1 MGTSEFEG
9 HALCVADYEEN
20 YIYGLG
26 TDEPVMK
33 GISAFVL
40 DSGGSTV
47 RASAPAAFED
57 EGDDKDGYFKDVRD
71 EYRELTNRK
80 ALPVMRVKVT
90 VEVEPL
96 SDEESARVW
105 EAHCAKLRAQRG
117 EP

>member
-1 MGTSEFEG
+1 MGTSKFEG

-26 TDEPVMK
+26 TDETVMK

-40 DSGGSTV
+40 DAGGSTV
-47 RASAPAAFED
+47 RASAPMAFED
-57 EGDDKDGYFKDVRD
+57 EVDEDGYFKDVSD
-71 EYRELTNRK
+71 EYRELTARK

-105 EAHCAKLRAQRG
+105 EDHCAKLRAKRG

>member
-1 MGTSEFEG
+1 MGTSKFEG

-20 YIYGLG
+20 YLYGLG
-26 TDEPVMK
+26 TDEPVVK
-33 GISAFVL
+33 GISALVL
-40 DSGGSTV
+40 DAGGSTV
-47 RASAPAAFED
+47 HASVPPAFED
-57 EGDDKDGYFKDVRD
+57 GGDEDGYFKDVRE

-80 ALPVMRVKVT
+80 SLPVMRVKVT

-105 EAHCAKLRAQRG
+105 ESHCAKLRTQRG